1 MWQYILYC
9 HCRFSDTCIEYS
21 NTFCQEKAYDFKI
34 ISPGDLEYY
43 LDRYNTILIDLREKE
58 DFQKEHIPGAV
69 WADWEKLEK
78 NIGSMLMAYNT
89 NPAWIIL
96 YCARGNI
103 SLLTARDL
111 ARMGYPVISIN
122 GGYERWKAHNNL

>member
-1 MWQYILYC
+1 M
-9 HCRFSDTCIEYS
+9 T
-21 NTFCQEKAYDFKI
+21 FKI

-111 ARMGYPVISIN
+111 ARMGYPVTTLMEVMNAGKHTIIYKNLISPLKSAS
-122 GGYERWKAHNNL
+122 YYDKLTTCSWYKM

>member
-1 MWQYILYC
+1 M
-9 HCRFSDTCIEYS
+9 T
-21 NTFCQEKAYDFKI
+21 FKI
-34 ISPGDLEYY
+34 ISPVDLEYY

-103 SLLTARDL
+103 SLLTARNL

>member
-1 MWQYILYC
+1 M
-9 HCRFSDTCIEYS
+9 T
-21 NTFCQEKAYDFKI
+21 FKI
-34 ISPGDLEYY
+34 ISPGELEYY

-78 NIGSMLMAYNT
+78 NIGRMLVSYNKT
-89 NPAWIIL
+89 PAWIIL

-103 SLLTARDL
+103 SLLAARDL

-122 GGYERWKAHNNL
+122 GGYERWKAHHNL